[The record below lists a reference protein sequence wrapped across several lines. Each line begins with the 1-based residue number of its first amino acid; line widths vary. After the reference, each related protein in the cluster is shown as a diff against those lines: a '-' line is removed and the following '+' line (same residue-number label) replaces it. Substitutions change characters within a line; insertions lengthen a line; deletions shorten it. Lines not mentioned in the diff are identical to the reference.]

1 MGLLSFIGD
10 IFSPATKLIDDLHVS
25 DAEKMELRNQLA
37 DIQAKAQAKLISLEE
52 KRLEA
57 HSKIVVAEMSSSNK
71 LASSWRPL
79 SSLSL
84 VILVI
89 LGSFGIVEVSK
100 DLYSLLEILLGT
112 YAGSRGLEKI
122 ASTIKLGSMKKWAI
136 KKEES

>member
-122 ASTIKLGSMKKWAI
+122 SSTIKLGSMKK
-136 KKEES
+136 